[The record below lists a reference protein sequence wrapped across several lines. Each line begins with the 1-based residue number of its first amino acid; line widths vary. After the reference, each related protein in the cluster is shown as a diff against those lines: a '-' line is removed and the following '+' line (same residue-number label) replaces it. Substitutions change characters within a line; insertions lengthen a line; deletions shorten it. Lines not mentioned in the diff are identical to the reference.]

1 MLARAA
7 PWNVR
12 ELRGRRWQTA
22 GVPSDERFSVPLYS
36 VSEAA
41 RYLAVPASTF
51 RAWARGYLRRP
62 EGRRPVTGEPIVTT
76 LPGDAG
82 VSVPF
87 VGLAEGHA
95 LAAIRGAG
103 VPLQRIRPALDL
115 LERELGIEHVLASRS
130 LYTDGAE
137 LFYDFAE
144 REGDTPEARS
154 ARDLVVVRNGQRVFN
169 DIVDSYLRRVEF
181 ADDGWAQCIHLRKY
195 GDADVVVDPQ
205 RSFGIPIFARGAVRV
220 ETVIAAFK
228 AGTDLDGLT
237 AEYGVPRDD
246 LLSVLRVHTEAA

>member
-1 MLARAA
+1 M
-7 PWNVR
+7 PTV
-12 ELRGRRWQTA
+12 
-22 GVPSDERFSVPLYS
+22 ERFSVPMYS

-41 RYLAVPASTF
+41 RHLDVPASTF
-51 RAWARGYLRRP
+51 RAWARGYLRRSG
-62 EGRRPVTGEPIVTT
+62 ERCPVTGKPIVTT

-87 VGLAEGHA
+87 VGLAEGYA

-115 LERELGIEHVLASRS
+115 LQRELGIEHVLASRS

-137 LFYDFAE
+137 LLYDFAE

-169 DIVDSYLRRVEF
+169 DVVDSYLRRVDF
-181 ADDGWAQCIHLRKY
+181 ADDGWAQRIHLRKY
-195 GDADVVVDPQ
+195 GAADVVVDPQ

-228 AGTDLDGLT
+228 SGTDLEGLT